1 MTPREGF
8 WMIELSKI
16 RPKSRA
22 KDPFNFDTDPNPGYF
37 FKINDFNQKQ
47 NFQIIFFLLIF
58 YAKTLNHSE
67 FMKFS

>member
-1 MTPREGF
+1 
-8 WMIELSKI
+8 MIELSKI

-47 NFQIIFFLLIF
+47 NFQIIFFAYFLC
-58 YAKTLNHSE
+58 
-67 FMKFS
+67 